1 MTTEGNAVSSQTP
14 ASKRSSAR
22 MRTSSQSHKTS
33 HSNKNGQEL
42 GRKGRETR
50 QRLMDATL
58 ELLKEQSPVDLT
70 AVQIARKASMAS
82 ASFYVYFG
90 DVQDILYAM
99 SEAACQDLVR
109 KFEATELF
117 LDRDNAADDS
127 ERFIDFLN
135 AAWSE
140 HQIIFHYRD
149 MEANYGNQRF
159 SSLLTQTA
167 IPMMDRIYALVREGY
182 AEEGGIANIDAY
194 AEAVV
199 LFVSIDQ
206 LAASMHRD
214 HANGLPP
221 ERLKAAQARILARTL
236 GLTKEARGA

>member
-1 MTTEGNAVSSQTP
+1 
-14 ASKRSSAR
+14 
-22 MRTSSQSHKTS
+22 
-33 HSNKNGQEL
+33 
-42 GRKGRETR
+42 
-50 QRLMDATL
+50 
-58 ELLKEQSPVDLT
+58 
-70 AVQIARKASMAS
+70 
-82 ASFYVYFG
+82 
-90 DVQDILYAM
+90 
-99 SEAACQDLVR
+99 QDLVQ

-117 LDRDNAADDS
+117 LERGNAAEDS
-127 ERFIDFLN
+127 ERFIEFLN
-135 AAWSE
+135 TAWSE

-167 IPMMDRIYALVREGY
+167 IPMMNRIYALVREGH
-182 AEEGGIANIDAY
+182 ADEGGIANIDAY

-236 GLTKEARGA
+236 GLSRNA